1 MCLLEGWRSQQLN
14 VSDEA
19 NTSFAHYRGEV
30 GMLHRLVGRDP
41 LLMICNSAESK
52 PRKSKGK
59 CPIQR
64 RQQRQRPLKN
74 TRNCNLKLRCKTE
87 GGSGPFF
94 TKPQGRLHFS
104 YIYLPTVTTN
114 HIEGT
119 CPVGPR
125 PRAWASAGCLWTQMN
140 SSCAH
145 NRGPQSLEFH
155 SSRAK

>member
-74 TRNCNLKLRCKTE
+74 TRNCNLTPRCKNW
-87 GGSGPFF
+87 GRQWSFF
-94 TKPQGRLHFS
+94 HEATRKASFFI
-104 YIYLPTVTTN
+104 YISP
-114 HIEGT
+114 H
-119 CPVGPR
+119 
-125 PRAWASAGCLWTQMN
+125 S
-140 SSCAH
+140 H
-145 NRGPQSLEFH
+145 NQPYRRHL
-155 SSRAK
+155 SSRSKASCVSKCWLSLDTNEFQLR